1 MGEDQAAQ
9 DSVPRTRYH
18 AQFITDHAPL
28 PKAHRPGARAPAS
41 MGGWINSRTG
51 SPGSEGM
58 VPEAVAWTGF
68 ASKTPAVGHSLSDFS
83 GQADLQLAAGPTL
96 AADAPRLM
104 TCQR

>member
-1 MGEDQAAQ
+1 MGDQAAQ

-18 AQFITDHAPL
+18 AQFITDHAPR
-28 PKAHRPGARAPAS
+28 PKAHRPRARALAS
-41 MGGWINSRTG
+41 MGGRINGRTG
-51 SPGSEGM
+51 GPGSEGM

-68 ASKTPAVGHSLSDFS
+68 ASENPAVGYSLSDFS

-96 AADAPRLM
+96 ATYAPRLM